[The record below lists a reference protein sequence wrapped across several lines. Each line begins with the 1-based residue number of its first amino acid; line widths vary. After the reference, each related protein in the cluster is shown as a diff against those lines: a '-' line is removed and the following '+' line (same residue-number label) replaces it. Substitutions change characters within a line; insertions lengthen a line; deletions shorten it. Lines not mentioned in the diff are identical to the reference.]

1 MGRVSYPGYRLSGA
15 TVMDRYALV
24 AIHGSH
30 VNGHVIKAD
39 NSKEAAWEAISYI
52 MDKANADKTGA
63 WALGE
68 IKLYAPDGSLLH
80 HMEAK

>member
-1 MGRVSYPGYRLSGA
+1 
-15 TVMDRYALV
+15 MDRYALV

-68 IKLYAPDGSLLH
+68 IKLYAPDGSLLR
-80 HMEAK
+80 HMEAKTV